1 MIGAPIIAAMFL
13 AQAAPEAVPAA
24 PAVPTGQPPASSTV
38 SPVEVQGQKSISTR
52 REVNLAE
59 ITCHDELPPGTRFK
73 VKVCATNRQFLERT
87 QDSQATVRDWQKAT
101 ITSKQQ

>member
-24 PAVPTGQPPASSTV
+24 PAAQPAASTTV

-87 QDSQATVRDWQKAT
+87 QESQATVRDWQKAT